1 MDDPAFI
8 LYAKVA
14 CGQVPSSF
22 VLMITMPHAAD
33 TLLGERAHTRCA
45 HEQQQGFDGSR
56 LLRYRFSH
64 PLYMQFGEAAASSVT
79 ISKPEAAVPIAKE
92 SKMGFATNAIH
103 GGQEPGPATGA
114 IVAPI
119 YQTSTYVYDELGKN
133 KGYDY
138 ARTNHPNRKALE
150 RTIAKL
156 EDGHSA
162 YVFTSGMAGIDAVFR
177 LLRPGDHV
185 VLSEAVY
192 GGVFRLSTQLL
203 VHFGLEFSF
212 VDTSSEAAVVSAFRP
227 NTKMLYIETPTN
239 PTMRIADIAALA
251 KVASQRNI
259 TVVVDNTFL
268 SPYLQRPIE
277 LGAHIVV
284 HSMTKYLNGHSDS
297 TGGAVVLTR
306 KEDAEKIYFIQRSA
320 GSGLA
325 PMDCFL
331 ISRGIKTLAVRMLQH
346 NANGLVVAR
355 HLDTHPKV
363 QKVLYPGLTSHPQ
376 HEIARRQQK
385 GPGGMLS
392 FDLGSLEAARRLLN
406 HVKLCALVES
416 LGGVESLISLPALM
430 THASMPQKVRERV
443 GITEGLVRLSV
454 GIEDAGDIIADLDQA
469 LHHV

>member
-1 MDDPAFI
+1 
-8 LYAKVA
+8 
-14 CGQVPSSF
+14 
-22 VLMITMPHAAD
+22 
-33 TLLGERAHTRCA
+33 
-45 HEQQQGFDGSR
+45 
-56 LLRYRFSH
+56 
-64 PLYMQFGEAAASSVT
+64 
-79 ISKPEAAVPIAKE
+79 
-92 SKMGFATNAIH
+92 MGFATNAIH
-103 GGQEPGPATGA
+103 VGQEPDSATGA

-119 YQTSTYVYDELGKN
+119 YQTSTYVNEELGKY
-133 KGYDY
+133 KDGYDY

-177 LLRPGDHV
+177 LLRPADHV

-212 VDTSSEAAVVSAFRP
+212 VDTSSEAAVLSAFRP

-251 KVASQRNI
+251 KLASQRNI

-284 HSMTKYLNGHSDS
+284 HSMTKYLNGHSDA

-306 KEDAEKIYFIQRSA
+306 QDDAEKIYFIQRSA

-363 QKVLYPGLTSHPQ
+363 QKVLYPGLPSHPQ

-406 HVKLCALVES
+406 HVKLCALAES

-430 THASMPQKVRERV
+430 THASMPPEVRQRV

-454 GIEDAGDIIADLDQA
+454 GIEDADDIIADLDQA